1 MDHSRRI
8 VFLIR
13 DVSLG
18 VRVVFKKQQGVRVT
32 ESGLSWFYK
41 GGMFSVG
48 SCDSRIF
55 GEEEKWEGIIG
66 VYDLEKVEHFHS
78 FINEILLAQKEF
90 LRRKVDREVAQAVSI
105 FRLNGKRDDPFVLV
119 RGALKRVLD

>member
-1 MDHSRRI
+1 MDRVRRI

-18 VRVVFKKQQGVRVT
+18 VKVVFRRPQGVRVA

-48 SCDSRIF
+48 SCDSRF
-55 GEEEKWEGIIG
+55 FSEEEKWEGVIG
-66 VYDLEKVEHFHS
+66 VYDLEKIEHLHS
-78 FINEILLAQKEF
+78 FLNEILQAQKEF
-90 LRRKVDREVAQAVSI
+90 LKRKMDNETAQAVSI
-105 FRLNGKRDDPFVLV
+105 FRLNGKRDDPFVLI
-119 RGALKRVLD
+119 RGAIKRVFG